1 MPPLLG
7 VKEEAQRFFDSRK
20 DSKHLTIEK
29 QVKKVG
35 FMRGP
40 YEGYKLSRAALY
52 DTEYLRGVL
61 KSGLDKKKKV

>member
-29 QVKKVG
+29 KVKKVG

-40 YEGYKLSRAALY
+40 YEGYELSRAALY

-61 KSGLDKKKKV
+61 KSGLDKKKKF